1 MREEL
6 INKLKLCFDK
16 SPQEVVDYL
25 KSQGIKLSS
34 NWKEQLEI
42 VRRHCFTVSK
52 VFAADVL
59 QTILDALVEA
69 IENGTS
75 FKDFK
80 ENLHQTLAEK
90 GFSHVKGTRWRIDT
104 IYRTNLQSSYMAGRY
119 YNMVALQEEFPYWQY
134 IAVMD
139 VRTRPHHA
147 AIHGKVVRAN
157 DPFWQKAYP
166 PNGYNCRCRVRAL
179 SEEEVKMRRL
189 RVSVGNKIDFTPD
202 EGFESNP
209 AAEWKPNLNK
219 FAPSIRKK
227 LNEALARQQ

>member
-1 MREEL
+1 MKEEL
-6 INKLKLCFDK
+6 INKLKLCFNK

-25 KSQGIKLSS
+25 KSQGIKVSS
-34 NWKEQLEI
+34 SWKEQLEI
-42 VRRHCFTVSK
+42 IRQHCFTVSK

-59 QTILDALVEA
+59 QAILDALVKA

-80 ENLHQTLAEK
+80 ENLSKTLAEK
-90 GFSHVKGTRWRIDT
+90 GFSHVNGSSWRLDT

-119 YNMVALQEEFPYWQY
+119 YNIMALQDEFPYWQY

-139 VRTRPHHA
+139 IRTRPQHA
-147 AIHGKVVRAN
+147 AAHGKIVRAD

-179 SEEEVKMRRL
+179 SEEEVRARRL
-189 RVSVGNKIDFTPD
+189 RVSIGNKIDFTPD
-202 EGFESNP
+202 DGFASNP

-227 LNEALARQQ
+227 LNEILAGK